1 VTLVSTPFGFH
12 STALEVAAGIDL
24 TDRHVIVTGASSG
37 IGVETARAI
46 AATGASVTLAVR
58 DVAAGSTVADRIA
71 ASTGNR
77 RVDVRPLDL
86 ADRVSIAAFVRNWT
100 APLHV
105 LVNNAGV
112 MAPPVRH
119 TPEGWETQFAVNH
132 LGHFALTLGLCGALA
147 ADGAGRVV
155 SVSSSSH
162 QIGPIDFDDIHFH
175 RRRYDPITAYGQ
187 SKTANALF
195 AVELSRRWSQH
206 GVTANALMPGAVPTN
221 LQQYV
226 GGMKTPVE
234 LRKTVE
240 EGAAT
245 SVLLA
250 TSPLVEGIGG
260 RYFADCHEAVLLGE
274 SERDITKVAPHA
286 IDPALARRLWDVS
299 LEMLG

>member
-1 VTLVSTPFGFH
+1 
-12 STALEVAAGIDL
+12 VAPGPRRPRRRL
-24 TDRHVIVTGASSG
+24 RSNSVRHRHCWRVDRN
-37 IGVETARAI
+37 RA
-46 AATGASVTLAVR
+46 
-58 DVAAGSTVADRIA
+58 TVADRIA
-71 ASTGNR
+71 ISTGNR

-86 ADRVSIAAFVRNWT
+86 ADRASIAAFVRSWT
-100 APLHV
+100 SPLHV

-119 TPEGWETQFAVNH
+119 TPAGWETHFAINH
-132 LGHFALTLGLCGALA
+132 LGHFALTLGLRDALA
-147 ADGAGRVV
+147 ADGAGRIV

-162 QIGPIDFDDIHFH
+162 QIGPLDFDDIHFH
-175 RRRYDPITAYGQ
+175 RRRYDPIVAYGQ

-195 AVELSRRWSQH
+195 AVEVSRRWKEQ

-226 GGMKTPVE
+226 GGMKTPLE

-260 RYFADCHEAVLLGE
+260 RYFADCNEAIPLGDA
-274 SERDITKVAPHA
+274 ERDIAKVARHA
-286 IDPALARRLWDVS
+286 LAPALAATLWEVS
-299 LEMLG
+299 EAMLG